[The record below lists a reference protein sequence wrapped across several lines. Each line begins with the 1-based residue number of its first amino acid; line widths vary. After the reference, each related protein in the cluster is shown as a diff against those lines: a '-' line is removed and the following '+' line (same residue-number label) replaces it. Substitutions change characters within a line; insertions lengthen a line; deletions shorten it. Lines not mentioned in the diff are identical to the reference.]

1 MSRAEGG
8 VLQRWRQQSKSTG
21 GRYIV
26 PNAHDLHMQLNL
38 KYSQVLLHGA
48 YDNSGMWHSYQMGLE
63 CIIVLSLQPQ
73 IEWLKYQSLS
83 FPKCKYRIRT
93 TDHCITCLTPR
104 GIPGPF
110 VPKRFETRLRDWGGE
125 KRGGE
130 EVFNQVL
137 SFQCQKISHKQ
148 THPSKG
154 SYCRLAHC
162 KKEGGHEASLIRNCG
177 ISCRY
182 PQPTHFSPSAAAAA
196 ELKACG

>member
-1 MSRAEGG
+1 MTYICIWTSNIVKFFCMEPMTIQGCGIAT
-8 VLQRWRQQSKSTG
+8 RWAWN
-21 GRYIV
+21 V
-26 PNAHDLHMQLNL
+26 
-38 KYSQVLLHGA
+38 
-48 YDNSGMWHSYQMGLE
+48 
-63 CIIVLSLQPQ
+63 CIVLSLQPQ

-83 FPKCKYRIRT
+83 FPICKYRIRT

-110 VPKRFETRLRDWGGE
+110 VPKRFGTHLRDWGGE

-162 KKEGGHEASLIRNCG
+162 KKEGGHEASLIHNCG